1 MYARP
6 IQVQTKVHFKILHFL
21 VVTYDVG
28 FFTLCYRRCPNG
40 GGLFSLLKQFLEI
53 RVHQSLLENAFSRIR
68 IYVLRRVKG

>member
-21 VVTYDVG
+21 VVTYDV
-28 FFTLCYRRCPNG
+28 FTLCYRRCPNG
-40 GGLFSLLKQFLEI
+40 SGLFSLLKQFLEI

-68 IYVLRRVKG
+68 TYVLRRVKG